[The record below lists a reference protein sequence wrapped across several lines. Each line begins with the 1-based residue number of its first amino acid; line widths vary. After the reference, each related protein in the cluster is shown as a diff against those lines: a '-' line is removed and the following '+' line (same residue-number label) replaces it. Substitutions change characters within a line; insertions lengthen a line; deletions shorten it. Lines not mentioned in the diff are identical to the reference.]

1 MPWRRKPPRLI
12 LLDAGALLAYLILA
26 IAFTRPLWATLTNGI
41 IGRIGD
47 NIYFIWLVGWFKKAY
62 FSLGVDPMNVWFLN
76 YPAGW
81 SLASTEIAPA
91 QLAIAVPFALP
102 GGETFGYNAALLIS
116 FALSG
121 WFCYHWVAS
130 LTGSRRAGFLSGVIF
145 ACLPYRQAHFLAG
158 HLNLS
163 GTQWLPLF
171 F

>member
-1 MPWRRKPPRLI
+1 MLI
-12 LLDAGALLAYLILA
+12 TTIVIAVSTPIYVILYHSDLILA
-26 IAFTRPLWATLTNGI
+26 IAFTRPLWATLTDGI

-62 FSLGVDPMNVWFLN
+62 FSLGVNPMNVWFLN

-121 WFCYHWVAS
+121 WICTFNSSCYFK
-130 LTGSRRAGFLSGVIF
+130 GSYPPGFHGWHLKRRLM
-145 ACLPYRQAHFLAG
+145 PR
-158 HLNLS
+158 
-163 GTQWLPLF
+163 
-171 F
+171 